1 MAREKYASLKNN
13 PEIKRW
19 FLNMSRG
26 SMITGEV
33 YMRRLGQFCE
43 INNMDPIAIT
53 KMTEKE
59 IANMLMDTVSF
70 LESQGR
76 AGSFIAGIMK
86 SVKSWLSFNGISIKQ
101 KIKVKGADST
111 PSLKDEKIPS
121 QEELKRIFLSGNK
134 KSRVASSLMAFSG
147 IRPEVLGSYNGSDGL
162 KIMDFP
168 EMEIRDNQVTFSKIP
183 TMIIIRPELS
193 KTRKRY
199 FTFLGPEGC
208 QYLKDYLEERMRKGE
223 VLKPES
229 PVITP
234 VREKD
239 RSRRDHIRTINIGD
253 MIRKA
258 IRKSGINQRPYVLRA
273 YFDTQLMMAESKGL
287 ILRDFRQF
295 FMGHTGD
302 IEHRYTLNKGKLPE
316 NTIEE
321 MRNSY
326 QKSLKFLET
335 ENKGISESEMN
346 KTIRE
351 LKTSML
357 ILAGFSEEE
366 IEKEKLLELSN
377 EDLIKKIDEKRIK
390 HLNNGNSQKVV
401 SMRELKQYIEQ
412 GWEFVANINSREAII
427 RVPGR

>member
-1 MAREKYASLKNN
+1 MAKEKYASLKNN
-13 PEIKRW
+13 PEIKKW

-33 YMRRLGQFCE
+33 YLRRLGQFCE
-43 INNMDPIAIT
+43 INNTDPVAIT

-59 IANMLMDTVSF
+59 IANMLMDTVSL
-70 LESQGR
+70 LESQGK

-101 KIKVKGADST
+101 KIKIRGADST

-168 EMEIRDNQVTFSKIP
+168 EMEIRDNEVTFTKIP

-223 VLKPES
+223 VLKSES
-229 PVITP
+229 PIITP

-239 RSRRDHIRTINIGD
+239 RSRREHIRTINIGD

-258 IRKSGINQRPYVLRA
+258 IRKSGLNQRPYVLRA
-273 YFDTQLMMAESKGL
+273 YFDTQLMMAESKGM

-316 NTIEE
+316 NTIEV

-335 ENKGISESEMN
+335 ENKGISESEMD
-346 KTIRE
+346 KTIKD

-357 ILAGFSEEE
+357 VLAGFSEEE
-366 IEKEKLLELSN
+366 IEREKLLELSN

-390 HLNNGNSQKVV
+390 QINNRNSQKVV
-401 SMRELKQYIEQ
+401 SMREVRRFIEQ
-412 GWEFVANINSREAII
+412 GWEFVANINPKEAII
-427 RVPGR
+427 RVPRR

>member
-1 MAREKYASLKNN
+1 MAKEKYASLKNN

-43 INNMDPIAIT
+43 INNTDPIAIT

-59 IANMLMDTVSF
+59 IANMLMDTVSL

-76 AGSFIAGIMK
+76 AGSFITGIMK

-111 PSLKDEKIPS
+111 PSLKDERVPS
-121 QEELKRIFLSGNK
+121 QEELKRIFLSGDK

-183 TMIIIRPELS
+183 TIVVIRPELS

-208 QYLKDYLEERMRKGE
+208 QYLKDYLEERIRKGE
-223 VLKPES
+223 VLKPEI
-229 PVITP
+229 PIITP

-239 RSRRDHIRTINIGD
+239 RYKREHIRTINIGD

-258 IRKSGINQRPYVLRA
+258 IRKSGMNQRPYVLRA

-346 KTIRE
+346 KTIKD

-366 IEKEKLLELSN
+366 IEREKLLELSN

-390 HLNNGNSQKVV
+390 HLNNGNSQKIV

-412 GWEFVANINSREAII
+412 GWEFVANINSKEAII
-427 RVPGR
+427 KVPGR

>member
-1 MAREKYASLKNN
+1 MAKEKYASLKNN
-13 PEIKRW
+13 PDIKRW

-43 INNMDPIAIT
+43 INNTDPIAIT

-59 IANMLMDTVSF
+59 IANMLMDTVSL
-70 LESQGR
+70 LESQGK

-111 PSLKDEKIPS
+111 PSLKDERIPS
-121 QEELKRIFLSGNK
+121 QEELKKIFLSGDK

-147 IRPEVLGSYNGSDGL
+147 IRPEVLGNYNGSDGL

-168 EMEIRDNQVTFSKIP
+168 EMEIRDNQVTFNKIP
-183 TMIIIRPELS
+183 TIVVIRPELS

-199 FTFLGPEGC
+199 LTFLGPEGC

-223 VLKPES
+223 ILKPES
-229 PVITP
+229 PIITP

-239 RSRRDHIRTINIGD
+239 RSRREHIRTINIGD

-258 IRKSGINQRPYVLRA
+258 IRKSGLNQRPYVLRA

-335 ENKGISESEMN
+335 ENKGISESEMDM
-346 KTIRE
+346 TIKD

-357 ILAGFSEEE
+357 VLAGFSEEE

-390 HLNNGNSQKVV
+390 QINNGNSQKVV
-401 SMRELKQYIEQ
+401 PMREVRQFIEQ

-427 RVPGR
+427 KVPSR

>member
-1 MAREKYASLKNN
+1 MAKEKYTSLKNN

-43 INNMDPIAIT
+43 INNTDPIAIT

-59 IANMLMDTVSF
+59 IANMLMDTVSL
-70 LESQGR
+70 LESQGK

-101 KIKVKGADST
+101 KIKVKGVDST
-111 PSLKDEKIPS
+111 PSLKDERIPS
-121 QEELKRIFLSGNK
+121 QEELKRIFLSGDK

-147 IRPEVLGSYNGSDGL
+147 IRPEVLGSYDGSDGL

-168 EMEIRDNQVTFSKIP
+168 EMEVKDSKVIFNKIP
-183 TMIIIRPELS
+183 TIVVIRPELS

-208 QYLKDYLEERMRKGE
+208 QYLKDYLEERMRRGE
-223 VLKPES
+223 VLGQKTPI
-229 PVITP
+229 ITP
-234 VREKD
+234 AKEND
-239 RSRRDHIRTINIGD
+239 RSRREHIRTINIGD

-258 IRKSGINQRPYVLRA
+258 IRKSGLNQRPYVLRA

-335 ENKGISESEMN
+335 ENKGISESEMD
-346 KTIRE
+346 KTIKD

-357 ILAGFSEEE
+357 VLAGFSEEE

-390 HLNNGNSQKVV
+390 QINNGNSQKVV
-401 SMRELKQYIEQ
+401 SMREVRQFIEQ
-412 GWEFVANINSREAII
+412 GWEFVANINSKEAII
-427 RVPGR
+427 KVPGR

>member
-33 YMRRLGQFCE
+33 YLRRLGQFCE
-43 INNMDPIAIT
+43 INNTDPVAIT

-59 IANMLMDTVSF
+59 IANMLMDTVSL
-70 LESQGR
+70 LESQGK
-76 AGSFIAGIMK
+76 AGSFTAGIMK

-111 PSLKDEKIPS
+111 PSLKDERIPS
-121 QEELKRIFLSGNK
+121 QEELKKIFLSGDK

-147 IRPEVLGSYNGSDGL
+147 IRPEVLGSYKGSDGL
-162 KIMDFP
+162 KVMDFP
-168 EMEIRDNQVTFSKIP
+168 ELEIKDNEVTFTKIP

-223 VLKPES
+223 ALKPES
-229 PVITP
+229 PIITP

-239 RSRRDHIRTINIGD
+239 RSRREHIRTINIGD

-258 IRKSGINQRPYVLRA
+258 IRKSGMNQRPYVLRA

-335 ENKGISESEMN
+335 ENKGISESEMDR
-346 KTIRE
+346 TIKD

-357 ILAGFSEEE
+357 VLAGFSEEE

-390 HLNNGNSQKVV
+390 QINKGNSQKVV

>member
-1 MAREKYASLKNN
+1 MTKEKYTSLKNN

-33 YMRRLGQFCE
+33 YLRRLGQFCQ
-43 INNMDPIAIT
+43 INNTDPIAIT

-59 IANMLMDTVSF
+59 IANMLMDTVSL
-70 LESQGR
+70 LESQGK

-101 KIKVKGADST
+101 KIKVKGVDST

-121 QEELKRIFLSGNK
+121 QEELKKIFLSGDK

-147 IRPEVLGSYNGSDGL
+147 IRPEVLGNYKGSDGL
-162 KIMDFP
+162 KVMDFP
-168 EMEIRDNQVTFSKIP
+168 ELEIKDNEVTFTKIP

-199 FTFLGPEGC
+199 FTFFGSEGC

-223 VLKPES
+223 ILKPES
-229 PVITP
+229 PIITP

-239 RSRRDHIRTINIGD
+239 RSKREHIRTINIGD

-258 IRKSGINQRPYVLRA
+258 IRKSGMNQRPYVLRA

-316 NTIEE
+316 NIIEE

-346 KTIRE
+346 KTIKE

-412 GWEFVANINSREAII
+412 GWEFVANINSKEAII
-427 RVPGR
+427 KVPSR

>member
-1 MAREKYASLKNN
+1 MGREKYTSLKNN

-33 YMRRLGQFCE
+33 YLRRLGQFCE
-43 INNMDPIAIT
+43 INNTDPIAIT
-53 KMTEKE
+53 KMTDRE
-59 IANMLMDTVSF
+59 IANMLMDTVSL

-101 KIKVKGADST
+101 KIKIKGVDST

-121 QEELKRIFLSGNK
+121 QEELKKIFLSGDK

-147 IRPEVLGSYNGSDGL
+147 MRPEVLGNYKGSDGL
-162 KIMDFP
+162 KVMDFP
-168 EMEIRDNQVTFSKIP
+168 ELEIKDNEVTFTEIP

-199 FTFLGPEGC
+199 FTFLGSEGC
-208 QYLKDYLEERMRKGE
+208 QYLKDYLEERIRKGE
-223 VLKPES
+223 ILKPES
-229 PVITP
+229 PIITP

-239 RSRRDHIRTINIGD
+239 RSKREHIRTINIGD

-258 IRKSGINQRPYVLRA
+258 IRKSGMNQRPYVLRA

-335 ENKGISESEMN
+335 ENKGVSESEMD
-346 KTIRE
+346 KTIKD

-357 ILAGFSEEE
+357 VLAGFSEEE

-390 HLNNGNSQKVV
+390 QINNGNSQKVV

-427 RVPGR
+427 KVPSR

>member
-1 MAREKYASLKNN
+1 MAKEKYTSLKNN

-33 YMRRLGQFCE
+33 YLRRLGQFCE
-43 INNMDPIAIT
+43 INNTDPIAIT

-59 IANMLMDTVSF
+59 IANMLMDTVSL

-168 EMEIRDNQVTFSKIP
+168 ELEIKDNEATFSKIP

-273 YFDTQLMMAESKGL
+273 YFYTQLMMAESKGL

-390 HLNNGNSQKVV
+390 QINNGNSQKVV

>member
-1 MAREKYASLKNN
+1 
-13 PEIKRW
+13 
-19 FLNMSRG
+19 
-26 SMITGEV
+26 
-33 YMRRLGQFCE
+33 
-43 INNMDPIAIT
+43 
-53 KMTEKE
+53 
-59 IANMLMDTVSF
+59 
-70 LESQGR
+70 
-76 AGSFIAGIMK
+76 
-86 SVKSWLSFNGISIKQ
+86 
-101 KIKVKGADST
+101 
-111 PSLKDEKIPS
+111 
-121 QEELKRIFLSGNK
+121 
-134 KSRVASSLMAFSG
+134 
-147 IRPEVLGSYNGSDGL
+147 
-162 KIMDFP
+162 
-168 EMEIRDNQVTFSKIP
+168 
-183 TMIIIRPELS
+183 MII
-193 KTRKRY
+193 
-199 FTFLGPEGC
+199 LGPEGC

-223 VLKPES
+223 ILKPES
-229 PVITP
+229 PIITP

-239 RSRRDHIRTINIGD
+239 RSRWEHIKTINIGD

-258 IRKSGINQRPYVLRA
+258 IRKSGLNQRPYILRA

-295 FMGHTGD
+295 FMVHTGY

-346 KTIRE
+346 KTIKE

-357 ILAGFSEEE
+357 ILAGFSGEE

-401 SMRELKQYIEQ
+401 SMKELKQYIEQ
-412 GWEFVANINSREAII
+412 GWEFVANINSKEAII

>member
-1 MAREKYASLKNN
+1 MGREKYTSLKNN

-26 SMITGEV
+26 SVITGEV
-33 YMRRLGQFCE
+33 YLRRLGQFCE
-43 INNMDPIAIT
+43 INNTDPIAIT

-59 IANMLMDTVSF
+59 IANMLMDTVSL
-70 LESQGR
+70 LESQGK

-121 QEELKRIFLSGNK
+121 QEELKKIFLSGDK
-134 KSRVASSLMAFSG
+134 KLRVASSLMAFSG
-147 IRPEVLGSYNGSDGL
+147 IRPEVLGNYKGSDGL
-162 KIMDFP
+162 KVKDFP
-168 EMEIRDNQVTFSKIP
+168 ELEINDNEATFSKIP

-199 FTFLGPEGC
+199 FTFLGSEGC
-208 QYLKDYLEERMRKGE
+208 QYLKDYLEERIRKGE
-223 VLKPES
+223 ILKPES
-229 PVITP
+229 PIITP

-239 RSRRDHIRTINIGD
+239 RSRREHIRTINIGD

-258 IRKSGINQRPYVLRA
+258 IRKSGLNQRPYVLRA

-335 ENKGISESEMN
+335 ENKGISESEMD
-346 KTIRE
+346 KTIKD

-357 ILAGFSEEE
+357 VLAGFSEEE

-412 GWEFVANINSREAII
+412 GWEFVANINSKEAII
-427 RVPGR
+427 KLPSR

>member
-1 MAREKYASLKNN
+1 MAKEKYASLKNN
-13 PEIKRW
+13 PDIKRW

-26 SMITGEV
+26 SVITGEV
-33 YMRRLGQFCE
+33 YLRRLGQFCE
-43 INNMDPIAIT
+43 INNTDPIAIT

-59 IANMLMDTVSF
+59 IANMLMDTVSL
-70 LESQGR
+70 LESQGK

-111 PSLKDEKIPS
+111 PSLKDERIPS
-121 QEELKRIFLSGNK
+121 QEELKKIFLSGDK

-168 EMEIRDNQVTFSKIP
+168 EMEIRDNQVTFNKIP
-183 TMIIIRPELS
+183 TIVVIRLELS

-208 QYLKDYLEERMRKGE
+208 QYLKDYLEERIRKGE

-239 RSRRDHIRTINIGD
+239 RYKREHIRTINIGD

-258 IRKSGINQRPYVLRA
+258 IRKSGLNQRPYVLRA

-357 ILAGFSEEE
+357 VLAGFSEEE

-401 SMRELKQYIEQ
+401 PMREVRQFIEQ

>member
-1 MAREKYASLKNN
+1 MAKEKYASLKNN

-43 INNMDPIAIT
+43 INNTDPIAIT

-59 IANMLMDTVSF
+59 IANMLMDTVSL
-70 LESQGR
+70 LESQGK
-76 AGSFIAGIMK
+76 AGSFIAGIVK
-86 SVKSWLSFNGISIKQ
+86 SVKSWLTFNGISIKQ
-101 KIKVKGADST
+101 KIKVKGVDST

-121 QEELKRIFLSGNK
+121 QEELKKIFLSGDK

-168 EMEIRDNQVTFSKIP
+168 ELEIKDNEVTFTKIP

-208 QYLKDYLEERMRKGE
+208 QYLKDHLEERMRKGE

-229 PVITP
+229 PIITP

-239 RSRRDHIRTINIGD
+239 RSKREHIRTINIGD

-258 IRKSGINQRPYVLRA
+258 IRKSGLNQRPYVLRA

-346 KTIRE
+346 KTIKE

-427 RVPGR
+427 KVPSR

>member
-1 MAREKYASLKNN
+1 MAKEKYASLKNN

-33 YMRRLGQFCE
+33 YLRRLGQFCE
-43 INNMDPIAIT
+43 INNTDPIAIT
-53 KMTEKE
+53 KMAEKE
-59 IANMLMDTVSF
+59 IANMLMDTVSL
-70 LESQGR
+70 LESQGK

-121 QEELKRIFLSGNK
+121 QEELKKIFLSGDK

-168 EMEIRDNQVTFSKIP
+168 EMEIMDNQVTFNKIP
-183 TMIIIRPELS
+183 TIVIIRPELS

-208 QYLKDYLEERMRKGE
+208 QYLKDYLEERMRRGE
-223 VLKPES
+223 VLSQKS

-234 VREKD
+234 AKEND
-239 RSRRDHIRTINIGD
+239 RSKREHIRTINIGD

-258 IRKSGINQRPYVLRA
+258 IRKSGLNQRPYVLRA

-335 ENKGISESEMN
+335 ENKGISESEMD
-346 KTIRE
+346 KTIKD

-357 ILAGFSEEE
+357 VLAGFSEEE

-390 HLNNGNSQKVV
+390 QINNGNSQKVV
-401 SMRELKQYIEQ
+401 PMRELKQYIEH
-412 GWEFVANINSREAII
+412 GWEFVTNINSREAII
-427 RVPGR
+427 KVPSR

>member
-1 MAREKYASLKNN
+1 MAKEKYASLKNN

-43 INNMDPIAIT
+43 INKTDPIAIA

-59 IANMLMDTVSF
+59 IANMLMDTVSL

-76 AGSFIAGIMK
+76 AGSFIAGIIK
-86 SVKSWLSFNGISIKQ
+86 SVRSWLSFNGISIKQ
-101 KIKVKGADST
+101 KIKVKSADST
-111 PSLKDEKIPS
+111 PSLKDERIPS
-121 QEELKRIFLSGNK
+121 QEELKKIFLSGDK

-147 IRPEVLGSYNGSDGL
+147 IRPEVLGSYSGSDGL
-162 KIMDFP
+162 KITDFP
-168 EMEIRDNQVTFSKIP
+168 EMEIRDNQVTFNKIP
-183 TMIIIRPELS
+183 TIVVIRPELS
-193 KTRKRY
+193 KNRNRY

-208 QYLKDYLEERMRKGE
+208 QYLKDYLEERIRKGE

-229 PVITP
+229 PIITP

-239 RSRRDHIRTINIGD
+239 RHKREHIRTINIGD

-258 IRKSGINQRPYVLRA
+258 IRKSGMSQRPYVLRA

-302 IEHRYTLNKGKLPE
+302 IEHRYTLNKWKLPE

-335 ENKGISESEMN
+335 ENKGISESEMD
-346 KTIRE
+346 KTIKD

-366 IEKEKLLELSN
+366 IEREKLLELSN

-390 HLNNGNSQKVV
+390 HLNNGNSQKIV
-401 SMRELKQYIEQ
+401 SMRELRQYIEQ
-412 GWEFVANINSREAII
+412 GWEFVANINSKEAII
-427 RVPGR
+427 KVPGR

>member
-1 MAREKYASLKNN
+1 MGREKYSSLKNN

-26 SMITGEV
+26 SVITGEV
-33 YMRRLGQFCE
+33 YLRRLGQFCQ
-43 INNMDPIAIT
+43 INNTDPIAIT

-59 IANMLMDTVSF
+59 IANMLMDTVSL
-70 LESQGR
+70 LESQGK
-76 AGSFIAGIMK
+76 AGSFIAGIVK

-101 KIKVKGADST
+101 KIKVKGVDST

-121 QEELKRIFLSGNK
+121 QEELKRIFLSGDK

-168 EMEIRDNQVTFSKIP
+168 EMEIRNNQVTFNKIP
-183 TMIIIRPELS
+183 TIVVIRPELS

-199 FTFLGPEGC
+199 FTFLGSEGC

-223 VLKPES
+223 ALKPES
-229 PVITP
+229 PIITP

-239 RSRRDHIRTINIGD
+239 RSRREHIRTINIGD

-258 IRKSGINQRPYVLRA
+258 IRKSGMNQRPYVLRA

-346 KTIRE
+346 KTIKE

-390 HLNNGNSQKVV
+390 HLNNGNSQRVV

-412 GWEFVANINSREAII
+412 GWEFVANINSKEAII
-427 RVPGR
+427 KVPSR

>member
-1 MAREKYASLKNN
+1 MAKEKYASLKNN

-26 SMITGEV
+26 SVITGEV
-33 YMRRLGQFCE
+33 YLRRLGQFCQ
-43 INNMDPIAIT
+43 INNTDPIAIT

-59 IANMLMDTVSF
+59 ITNMLMDTVSL
-70 LESQGR
+70 LESQGK

-101 KIKVKGADST
+101 KIKVKGVDST

-121 QEELKRIFLSGNK
+121 QEELKKIFLSGDK

-168 EMEIRDNQVTFSKIP
+168 ELEIKDNEVTFTKVP

-208 QYLKDYLEERMRKGE
+208 QYLKDYLEERIRKGE
-223 VLKPES
+223 ILKPES
-229 PVITP
+229 PIITP

-239 RSRRDHIRTINIGD
+239 RSRREHIRTINIGD

-258 IRKSGINQRPYVLRA
+258 IRKSGLNQRPYVLRA

-335 ENKGISESEMN
+335 ENKGISESEMD
-346 KTIRE
+346 KTIKD

-357 ILAGFSEEE
+357 VLAGFSEEE

-401 SMRELKQYIEQ
+401 SMRELKQYIEL

-427 RVPGR
+427 KVPSR

>member
-1 MAREKYASLKNN
+1 MAKEKYASLKNN

-33 YMRRLGQFCE
+33 YLRRLGQFCE
-43 INNMDPIAIT
+43 INNTDPIAIA

-59 IANMLMDTVSF
+59 IANMLMDTVSL
-70 LESQGR
+70 LESQGK

-101 KIKVKGADST
+101 KIKVKGVDST

-121 QEELKRIFLSGNK
+121 QEELKRIFLSGDK

-162 KIMDFP
+162 KVIDFP
-168 EMEIRDNQVTFSKIP
+168 ELEIKQNEVTFTKIP

-199 FTFLGPEGC
+199 FTFLGSEGC
-208 QYLKDYLEERMRKGE
+208 QYLKDYLEERIRKGE
-223 VLKPES
+223 ILKPES

-239 RSRRDHIRTINIGD
+239 RSRREHIRTINIGD

-258 IRKSGINQRPYVLRA
+258 IRKSGLNQRPYVLRA

-335 ENKGISESEMN
+335 ENKGISESEMD
-346 KTIRE
+346 KTIKD

-357 ILAGFSEEE
+357 VLAGFSEEE

-377 EDLIKKIDEKRIK
+377 EDLIKRIDEKRIK

-427 RVPGR
+427 KVPSR

>member
-33 YMRRLGQFCE
+33 YLRRLGQFCE
-43 INNMDPIAIT
+43 INNTDPIAIT
-53 KMTEKE
+53 NMTEKE
-59 IANMLMDTVSF
+59 IANMLMDTVSL
-70 LESQGR
+70 LESQGK

-101 KIKVKGADST
+101 KIKVKGVDST

-121 QEELKRIFLSGNK
+121 EEELKKIFLSGDK

-147 IRPEVLGSYNGSDGL
+147 IRPEVLGNYNGSDGL
-162 KIMDFP
+162 KIIDFP
-168 EMEIRDNQVTFSKIP
+168 EMEIRNNQVTFNKIP
-183 TMIIIRPELS
+183 TIVVIRPELS

-208 QYLKDYLEERMRKGE
+208 QYLKDYLEERIRKGE
-223 VLKPES
+223 FLKPES
-229 PVITP
+229 PIITP

-239 RSRRDHIRTINIGD
+239 RSKREHIRTINIGD

-258 IRKSGINQRPYVLRA
+258 IRKSGLNQRPYVLRA

-335 ENKGISESEMN
+335 EKKGISESEMN
-346 KTIRE
+346 KTIKE

-427 RVPGR
+427 KVPSR

>member
-33 YMRRLGQFCE
+33 YLRRLGRFCQ
-43 INNMDPIAIT
+43 INNTDPIAIT

-59 IANMLMDTVSF
+59 IANMLMDTVSL
-70 LESQGR
+70 LESQGK
-76 AGSFIAGIMK
+76 AGSFIAGIVK

-101 KIKVKGADST
+101 KIKVRGVDST

-121 QEELKRIFLSGNK
+121 QEELKRIFLSGDK

-147 IRPEVLGSYNGSDGL
+147 IRPEVLGNYNGSDGL
-162 KIMDFP
+162 KVMDFP
-168 EMEIRDNQVTFSKIP
+168 ELEIKDSEVTFTKVP

-229 PVITP
+229 PIITP

-239 RSRRDHIRTINIGD
+239 RSKREHIRTINIGD

-258 IRKSGINQRPYVLRA
+258 IRKSGMNQRPYVLRA

-316 NTIEE
+316 STIEE

-335 ENKGISESEMN
+335 ENKGISESEMD
-346 KTIRE
+346 KAIKD

-357 ILAGFSEEE
+357 VLAGFSEEE

-390 HLNNGNSQKVV
+390 HLNKGNTQKVV

-412 GWEFVANINSREAII
+412 GWEFVANINSEEAII
-427 RVPGR
+427 KLPSR

>member
-1 MAREKYASLKNN
+1 MAKEKYASLKNN

-26 SMITGEV
+26 SVITGEV
-33 YMRRLGQFCE
+33 YLRRLGQFCE
-43 INNMDPIAIT
+43 INNTDPVAIT

-59 IANMLMDTVSF
+59 IANMLMDTVSL
-70 LESQGR
+70 LESQGK

-111 PSLKDEKIPS
+111 PSLKDERIPS
-121 QEELKRIFLSGNK
+121 QEELKRIFLSGDK

-147 IRPEVLGSYNGSDGL
+147 IRPEVLGNYNGSDGL
-162 KIMDFP
+162 KVMDFP
-168 EMEIRDNQVTFSKIP
+168 ELEIKDNEATFSKIP

-199 FTFLGPEGC
+199 FTFLGREGC

-229 PVITP
+229 PIITP

-239 RSRRDHIRTINIGD
+239 RSRREHIRTINIGD

-258 IRKSGINQRPYVLRA
+258 IRKSGLNQRPYVLRA

-316 NTIEE
+316 STIEE

-335 ENKGISESEMN
+335 ENKGISESEMD
-346 KTIRE
+346 KTIKD

-357 ILAGFSEEE
+357 VLAGFSEEE

-390 HLNNGNSQKVV
+390 QINNGNSQKVV

>member
-1 MAREKYASLKNN
+1 MAKEKYASLKNN

-43 INNMDPIAIT
+43 INNTDPIAIA

-59 IANMLMDTVSF
+59 IANMLMDTVSL

-76 AGSFIAGIMK
+76 AGSFIAGIIK
-86 SVKSWLSFNGISIKQ
+86 SVRSWLSFNGISIKQ

-111 PSLKDEKIPS
+111 PSLKDERIPS
-121 QEELKRIFLSGNK
+121 QEELKRIFLSGDK

-147 IRPEVLGSYNGSDGL
+147 IRPEVLGSYSGSDGL
-162 KIMDFP
+162 KITDFP
-168 EMEIRDNQVTFSKIP
+168 EMEIRDNQVTFNKIP
-183 TMIIIRPELS
+183 TIVVIRPELS
-193 KTRKRY
+193 KNRNRY

-208 QYLKDYLEERMRKGE
+208 QYLKDYLEERIRKGE

-229 PVITP
+229 PIITP

-239 RSRRDHIRTINIGD
+239 RHKREHIRTINIGD

-258 IRKSGINQRPYVLRA
+258 IRKSGMSQRPYVLRA

-302 IEHRYTLNKGKLPE
+302 IEHRYTLNKWKLPE

-335 ENKGISESEMN
+335 ENKGISESEMD
-346 KTIRE
+346 KTIKD

-366 IEKEKLLELSN
+366 IEREKLLELSN

-390 HLNNGNSQKVV
+390 HLNNGNSQKIV

-412 GWEFVANINSREAII
+412 GWEFVANINSKEAII
-427 RVPGR
+427 KVPNR

>member
-59 IANMLMDTVSF
+59 IANMLMDTVSL

>member
-43 INNMDPIAIT
+43 INNTDPIAIT
-53 KMTEKE
+53 NMTEKE
-59 IANMLMDTVSF
+59 IANMLMDTVSL
-70 LESQGR
+70 LESQGK

-101 KIKVKGADST
+101 KIKVKGVDST

-121 QEELKRIFLSGNK
+121 QEELKKIFLSGDK

-147 IRPEVLGSYNGSDGL
+147 IRPEVLGNYKGSDGL
-162 KIMDFP
+162 KVMDFP
-168 EMEIRDNQVTFSKIP
+168 ELEIKDNEVTFTKIP

-208 QYLKDYLEERMRKGE
+208 QYLKDYLEERIRKGE

-229 PVITP
+229 PILTP

-239 RSRRDHIRTINIGD
+239 RSRREHIRTINIGD

-258 IRKSGINQRPYVLRA
+258 IRKSGLNQRPYVLRA

-335 ENKGISESEMN
+335 ENKGISESEMD
-346 KTIRE
+346 KTIKD

-357 ILAGFSEEE
+357 VLAGFSEEE

-390 HLNNGNSQKVV
+390 QINNGNSQKVV

-427 RVPGR
+427 KVPSR

>member
-1 MAREKYASLKNN
+1 MAKEKYASLKNN
-13 PEIKRW
+13 PEIKKW

-33 YMRRLGQFCE
+33 YLRRLGQFCE
-43 INNMDPIAIT
+43 INNTDPVAIT

-59 IANMLMDTVSF
+59 IANMLMDTVSL
-70 LESQGR
+70 LESQGK

-101 KIKVKGADST
+101 KIKIRGADST

-168 EMEIRDNQVTFSKIP
+168 EMEIRDNEVTFTKIP

-223 VLKPES
+223 VLKSES
-229 PVITP
+229 PIITP

-239 RSRRDHIRTINIGD
+239 RSRREHIRTINIGD

-258 IRKSGINQRPYVLRA
+258 IRKSGLNQRPYVLRA
-273 YFDTQLMMAESKGL
+273 YFDTQLMMAESKGM

-316 NTIEE
+316 NTIEV

-335 ENKGISESEMN
+335 ENKGISESEMD
-346 KTIRE
+346 KTIKD

-357 ILAGFSEEE
+357 VLAGFSEEE
-366 IEKEKLLELSN
+366 IEREKLLELSN

-390 HLNNGNSQKVV
+390 QINNGNSQKVV
-401 SMRELKQYIEQ
+401 SMREVRRFIEQ
-412 GWEFVANINSREAII
+412 GWEFVANINPKEAII
-427 RVPGR
+427 RVPRR

>member
-1 MAREKYASLKNN
+1 MAKEKYASLKNN

-33 YMRRLGQFCE
+33 YLRRLGQFCE
-43 INNMDPIAIT
+43 INNTDPVAIT

-59 IANMLMDTVSF
+59 IANMLMDTVSL
-70 LESQGR
+70 LESQR
-76 AGSFIAGIMK
+76 KAGSFIAGIMK

-101 KIKVKGADST
+101 KIKVKGVDST
-111 PSLKDEKIPS
+111 PSLKDERIPS
-121 QEELKRIFLSGNK
+121 REELKKILLSGDK

-147 IRPEVLGSYNGSDGL
+147 IRPEVLGNYNGSDGL
-162 KIMDFP
+162 KVMDFP
-168 EMEIRDNQVTFSKIP
+168 ELEVKDSKVIFNKIP
-183 TMIIIRPELS
+183 TIVVIRPELS

-208 QYLKDYLEERMRKGE
+208 QYLKDYLEERMRRGE
-223 VLKPES
+223 VLGQKS

-234 VREKD
+234 AKEKD
-239 RSRRDHIRTINIGD
+239 RSKREHIRTINIGD

-258 IRKSGINQRPYVLRA
+258 IRKSGLNQRPYVLRA

-335 ENKGISESEMN
+335 ENKGISESEMD
-346 KTIRE
+346 KTIKD

-357 ILAGFSEEE
+357 VLAGFSEEE

>member
-1 MAREKYASLKNN
+1 MGREKYTFLKNN

-26 SMITGEV
+26 SVITGEV
-33 YMRRLGQFCE
+33 YLRRLGQFCQ
-43 INNMDPIAIT
+43 INNTDPIAIT

-59 IANMLMDTVSF
+59 IANMLMDTVSL
-70 LESQGR
+70 LESQGK

-101 KIKVKGADST
+101 KIKIKGVDST

-121 QEELKRIFLSGNK
+121 QEELKRIFLSGDK

-168 EMEIRDNQVTFSKIP
+168 EMEIRNNQVTFNKIP
-183 TMIIIRPELS
+183 TIVVIRPELS

-199 FTFLGPEGC
+199 FTFLGSEGC

-229 PVITP
+229 PIITP

-239 RSRRDHIRTINIGD
+239 RSRKEHIRTINIGD

-258 IRKSGINQRPYVLRA
+258 IRKSGMNQRPYVLRA

-302 IEHRYTLNKGKLPE
+302 IEHRYTLNMGKLPE

-335 ENKGISESEMN
+335 ENKGTSESEMN
-346 KTIRE
+346 KTIKE

-357 ILAGFSEEE
+357 IVAGFSEEE

-390 HLNNGNSQKVV
+390 QINNGNSQKVV

-412 GWEFVANINSREAII
+412 GWEFVANINSKEAII
-427 RVPGR
+427 KLPSR

>member
-1 MAREKYASLKNN
+1 MAKEKYTSLKNN

-43 INNMDPIAIT
+43 INNTDPIAIT

-59 IANMLMDTVSF
+59 IANMLMDTVSL
-70 LESQGR
+70 LESQGK

-101 KIKVKGADST
+101 KIKVKGVDST
-111 PSLKDEKIPS
+111 PSLKDERIPS
-121 QEELKRIFLSGNK
+121 QEELKRIFLSGDK

-147 IRPEVLGSYNGSDGL
+147 IRPEVLGSYDGSDGL

-168 EMEIRDNQVTFSKIP
+168 EMEVKDSKVIFNKIP
-183 TMIIIRPELS
+183 TIVVIRPELS

-208 QYLKDYLEERMRKGE
+208 QYLKDYLEERMRRGE
-223 VLKPES
+223 VLGQKS
-229 PVITP
+229 SIITP
-234 VREKD
+234 AKEND
-239 RSRRDHIRTINIGD
+239 RSRREHIRTINIGD

-258 IRKSGINQRPYVLRA
+258 IRKSGLNQRPYVLRA

-335 ENKGISESEMN
+335 ENKGISESEMD
-346 KTIRE
+346 KTIKD

-357 ILAGFSEEE
+357 VLAGFSEEE

-390 HLNNGNSQKVV
+390 QINNGNSQKVV
-401 SMRELKQYIEQ
+401 SMREVRQFIEQ
-412 GWEFVANINSREAII
+412 GWEFVANINSKEAII
-427 RVPGR
+427 KVPGR

>member
-1 MAREKYASLKNN
+1 MAKEKYTSLKNN

-43 INNMDPIAIT
+43 INNTDPIAIT

-59 IANMLMDTVSF
+59 IANMLMDTVSL
-70 LESQGR
+70 LESQGK

-101 KIKVKGADST
+101 KIKVKGVDST
-111 PSLKDEKIPS
+111 PSLKDERIPS
-121 QEELKRIFLSGNK
+121 QEELKRIFLSGDK

-147 IRPEVLGSYNGSDGL
+147 IRPEVLGSYDGSDGL

-168 EMEIRDNQVTFSKIP
+168 EMEVKDSKVIFNKIP
-183 TMIIIRPELS
+183 TIVVIRPELS

-208 QYLKDYLEERMRKGE
+208 QYLKDYLEERMRRGE
-223 VLKPES
+223 VLGQKS

-234 VREKD
+234 AKEND
-239 RSRRDHIRTINIGD
+239 RSRREHIRTINIGD

-258 IRKSGINQRPYVLRA
+258 IRKSGLNQRPYVLRA

-335 ENKGISESEMN
+335 ENKGISESEMD
-346 KTIRE
+346 KTIKD

-357 ILAGFSEEE
+357 VLAGFSEEE

-390 HLNNGNSQKVV
+390 QINNGNSQKVV
-401 SMRELKQYIEQ
+401 SMREVRQFIEQ
-412 GWEFVANINSREAII
+412 GWEFVANINSKEAII
-427 RVPGR
+427 KVPGR

>member
-1 MAREKYASLKNN
+1 MTKEKYASLKNN

-33 YMRRLGQFCE
+33 YLRRLGQFCQ
-43 INNMDPIAIT
+43 INNTDPIAIT

-59 IANMLMDTVSF
+59 IANMLMDTVSL
-70 LESQGR
+70 LESQGK
-76 AGSFIAGIMK
+76 AGSFTAGIMK

-101 KIKVKGADST
+101 KIKIKDVDST
-111 PSLKDEKIPS
+111 PSLRNEKIPS
-121 QEELKRIFLSGNK
+121 QEELKRIFLSGDK

-147 IRPEVLGSYNGSDGL
+147 IRPEVLGNYKGSDGL
-162 KIMDFP
+162 KVMDFP
-168 EMEIRDNQVTFSKIP
+168 ELEIKDNEVTFTKIP

-208 QYLKDYLEERMRKGE
+208 QYLKDYLEERIRKGE
-223 VLKPES
+223 ILKPES
-229 PVITP
+229 PIITP

-239 RSRRDHIRTINIGD
+239 RSRREHIRTINIGD

-258 IRKSGINQRPYVLRA
+258 IRKSGMNQRPYVLRA

-346 KTIRE
+346 KTIKE

-390 HLNNGNSQKVV
+390 HLNNGNSQRVV
-401 SMRELKQYIEQ
+401 SMRELKQYIER

-427 RVPGR
+427 KVPSR